1 MFLEIS
7 QNFAKHLCPSLL
19 FNKVRP
25 ATLLKKRLEHSCFLM
40 NVAKFLRTS
49 FSQNT
54 SGRLHPIPLWV
65 LVLKALNVFP
75 FLIHFL
81 WLFICCK
88 TKLKKKFFFEKIFVF
103 FTKYTLFAEKN
114 VFIWK
119 KSFIMKMFFTE
130 KNFFY
135 REKYKWKC
143 KKYISHFRNIFL
155 HRKCLCYK

>member
-1 MFLEIS
+1 MIFLSE
-7 QNFAKHLCPSLL
+7 LL
-19 FNKVRP
+19 KQTLDINIGSTFEKIQNKVTDTIGHYWISPYKHWGKCTRKVNGHGFRVP
-25 ATLLKKRLEHSCFLM
+25 WKNWGTY
-40 NVAKFLRTS
+40 
-49 FSQNT
+49 
-54 SGRLHPIPLWV
+54 
-65 LVLKALNVFP
+65 
-75 FLIHFL
+75 L

-88 TKLKKKFFFEKIFVF
+88 TKLKKKFFFNLFVF
-103 FTKYTLFAEKN
+103 CKIYIICRKN

-119 KSFIMKMFFTE
+119 KSFILKFFFTE